1 MGYALLKPLSEQEY
15 LALENASITKNE
27 LVGGVV
33 HAMAGASDA
42 HNTLAGNLFAA
53 CHGARRSGPCRP
65 FMSDMRLR
73 LEGGHTYYYPDVMVV
88 CKPEDKD
95 PSFKSQP
102 CMLAEVLS
110 PSTAGIDRRE
120 KLIAYK
126 QLPSLREY
134 LIISQDKA
142 QVEHHVRINDS
153 PNNDQNDNPGIVNKH
168 SNNSNWELRIVGPGD
183 SLELLCLPLTLSMDE
198 LYASVVFTPVNG

>member
-1 MGYALLKPLSEQEY
+1 MGYALLKPLSEQDY
-15 LALENASITKNE
+15 LALENASVTKNE

-33 HAMAGASDA
+33 HAMAGASAA
-42 HNTLAGNLFAA
+42 HNIIALKLASA
-53 CHGARRSGPCRP
+53 CLGASGKGICQP

-88 CKPEDKD
+88 CKPEDSD

-110 PSTAGIDRRE
+110 PSTASIDRRE

-126 QLPSLREY
+126 QIPSLREY
-134 LIISQDKA
+134 LIISQD
-142 QVEHHVRINDS
+142 QVHVEHHVRLSDE
-153 PNNDQNDNPGIVNKH
+153 DNYKH
-168 SNNSNWELRIVGPGD
+168 SNSSNWGLRTLGPGD
-183 SLELLCLPLTLSMDE
+183 SLELLCLPLTLSMDD
-198 LYASVVFTPVNG
+198 LYASVVFAPVNG